1 MAQVLVRKLD
11 DELMKRVKVSAARNG
26 RSTEA
31 EIRATLE
38 MHYPPAPDGDIWEEM
53 RRFRESLKPL
63 KDSSVGIIRKMRRD
77 AGLR

>member
-11 DELMKRVKVSAARNG
+11 DGLLKRVKLTAARKG

-38 MHYPPAPDGDIWEEM
+38 LHYPPEGDSEIWEEM
-53 RRFRESLKPL
+53 RRFREALKPL
-63 KDSSVGIIRKMRRD
+63 KDDSVSIVRRMRRD
-77 AGLR
+77 AGTR